1 MLRPVIPWTLIDT
14 TTIPGDGGEM
24 YLYRRGDEYSIRVG
38 HHELMNSREH
48 GSEDALATLVCDRL
62 IDRRKVRVLVGGLG
76 MGFTLAGVLNGV
88 TKESEVVISE
98 LVPSVVAWHR
108 GPLAGVSGGILDD
121 PRVRIRETDVA
132 RIIAESRDA
141 FDAILLDVDNGPAGI
156 TSKHNDKLYGLGG
169 LRSAHRA
176 LREGGILAVWSS
188 GPDPTFTR
196 RLQQTGYTA
205 EEVRVR
211 GRANNK
217 GQRYLIW
224 LATRR

>member
-24 YLYRRGDEYSIRVG
+24 YLYRRGDEYSIRIG

-108 GPLAGVSGGILDD
+108 GPLAEVSGGILDD

-196 RLQQTGYTA
+196 RLQQTGFTA